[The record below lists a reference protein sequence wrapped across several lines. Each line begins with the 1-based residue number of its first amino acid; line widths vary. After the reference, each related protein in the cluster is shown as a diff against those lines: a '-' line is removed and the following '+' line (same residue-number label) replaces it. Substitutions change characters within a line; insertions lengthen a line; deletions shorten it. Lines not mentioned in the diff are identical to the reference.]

1 MEKGAHGKSLSQQ
14 RYNGRPGVVPDRLR
28 DRTTRLMT
36 QLLEFAS
43 RHPTQA
49 AMLVA
54 AALAVLFYELRLHAQ
69 GSGSISPQDA
79 VRLMNQ
85 GAAVLDVRDAAA
97 FAAGHIGNA
106 RLLPVD
112 SLEQAAESLKRFKE
126 KPVIVY
132 CERGSSSAGAIRR
145 LGALGFSKLFNL
157 RGGIAAWRGE
167 HLPVVRQSAGGK
179 SIAQ

>member
-1 MEKGAHGKSLSQQ
+1 
-14 RYNGRPGVVPDRLR
+14 
-28 DRTTRLMT
+28 MT

-85 GAAVLDVRDAAA
+85 GAAVLDVRNAEAY
-97 FAAGHIGNA
+97 AAGHINNA
-106 RLLPVD
+106 RLLPLD
-112 SLEQAAESLKRFKE
+112 SLAETAETLKRFKE

-132 CERGSSSAGAIRR
+132 CERGNSSATAIRK
-145 LGALGFSKLFNL
+145 LGALGFNKLFNL
-157 RGGIAAWRGE
+157 RGGITAWRGE
-167 HLPVVRQSAGGK
+167 HLPVVRQTAGGK
-179 SIAQ
+179 STAQ